1 MPRPPRIDVPG
12 IHHVWAV
19 AVSSGALFF
28 DNLARERFFSFL
40 DAVTA
45 RYSLQIVAYVLL
57 STHYHLLVRT
67 EEPDLSRAMQ
77 WLNSRFATTMNAI
90 YGDRGH
96 VFGARFGSKLVTSDA
111 QLLESLRYIARNPV
125 EAGMCTRARDWRWS
139 SYAVLVNGW
148 RWPPFLEAG
157 GVLRLLG
164 ESEDRALRRLEAL
177 VEDDLV
183 GDLLS

>member
-1 MPRPPRIDVPG
+1 
-12 IHHVWAV
+12 
-19 AVSSGALFF
+19 
-28 DNLARERFFSFL
+28 
-40 DAVTA
+40 
-45 RYSLQIVAYVLL
+45 
-57 STHYHLLVRT
+57 
-67 EEPDLSRAMQ
+67 
-77 WLNSRFATTMNAI
+77 
-90 YGDRGH
+90 
-96 VFGARFGSKLVTSDA
+96 
-111 QLLESLRYIARNPV
+111 
-125 EAGMCTRARDWRWS
+125 MCTRARDWRWS